1 MVDKNLILYSS
12 IIVFSKKHRDQAKNV
27 TTNLGAKMN
36 ERITYFLFEIG
47 SYFGGNTSIE
57 YRNGKLCYKY
67 SDYRIYLN
75 GTEPVATEKILK
87 QEDIQPLVDML
98 PEIINWKKYDY
109 TEGIDDGIEWS
120 MKIRCGR
127 KQVNRAGYCTESQ
140 EFDKMILILEKMS
153 GRKLFSN

>member
-1 MVDKNLILYSS
+1 
-12 IIVFSKKHRDQAKNV
+12 
-27 TTNLGAKMN
+27 MN
-36 ERITYFLFEIG
+36 ERITSFIFQTG
-47 SYFGGNTSIE
+47 SYFGSNTSIE

-67 SDYRIYLN
+67 RDYPIYFS
-75 GTEPVATEKILK
+75 EKESIVKEKTLK
-87 QEDIQPLVDML
+87 PEDIQPLTDML

-140 EFDKMILILEKMS
+140 EFDKMILILEKLS
-153 GRKLFSN
+153 GRKLFGD